1 MEPDR
6 HDISVVLAYNRLCP
20 GEKTMTSPPSVEQ
33 GKKAGVKSL
42 ASAFGKSLFSQ
53 SAYERLRQLTHH
65 LTISTA
71 SPS

>member
-6 HDISVVLAYNRLCP
+6 RDISVVLAYSP
-20 GEKTMTSPPSVEQ
+20 GYVPKKSHDVSPSVEQ

-42 ASAFGKSLFSQ
+42 ASVFGKSLFSQ
-53 SAYERLRQLTHH
+53 SANERLHQLIHH

-71 SPS
+71 SP